1 MQFYRNVT
9 QKFLLLIL
17 LSSFL
22 PKTINRH
29 FQSLISL
36 VQNFS
41 VVIFIM
47 ILKLQKY

>member
-9 QKFLLLIL
+9 QKFLLLL